1 MVFKHFRFV
10 SVLRIIILSCTVFI
24 LIYIMQYTNLY
35 ASVVVFVLLII
46 YQIYSLIRYVETT
59 NRDLKRFLE
68 AIGYSDF
75 SQTFAN
81 KHMGKS
87 FEELNKEFTQVIKKF
102 QKAREEKEAHFRY
115 LQTVVQHVGI
125 GLISFL
131 PNGQVGL
138 INSAAKKLLGI
149 PYLRNIRDL
158 ESIDKGFVDK
168 LLKLQAGEK
177 SLLKVEV
184 DGETLQLAVY
194 ATYFQLQD
202 MKYTLVSMQNIG
214 QELEETELE
223 SWQKLIR
230 VLTHEI
236 MNSVTPISS
245 LASTINKMLSEEG
258 IDFYRKHGEI
268 EAVEDIRDAVET
280 IEKRSNGLLHFVD
293 TYRNLTRLP
302 KPNFQIFSVSHLF
315 KQIQQLMQPK
325 VMEKKIDFQMNLD
338 PDSLKLTA
346 DLEMIEQVLINL
358 LINAIQAVEKA
369 PHAEIELKSWMNQ
382 QGRVVIEIS
391 DNGTGIPEDVQEKI
405 FIPFF
410 TTKKEGSG
418 IGLSLARQ
426 IMRLHRGSITVNSKP
441 NERTAFT
448 LRF

>member
-184 DGETLQLAVY
+184 DGETLQLAIY

-325 VMEKKIDFQMNLD
+325 VMEKKIDFQNF
-338 PDSLKLTA
+338 LT
-346 DLEMIEQVLINL
+346 DYL
-358 LINAIQAVEKA
+358 
-369 PHAEIELKSWMNQ
+369 S
-382 QGRVVIEIS
+382 
-391 DNGTGIPEDVQEKI
+391 
-405 FIPFF
+405 F
-410 TTKKEGSG
+410 T
-418 IGLSLARQ
+418 
-426 IMRLHRGSITVNSKP
+426 
-441 NERTAFT
+441 
-448 LRF
+448 